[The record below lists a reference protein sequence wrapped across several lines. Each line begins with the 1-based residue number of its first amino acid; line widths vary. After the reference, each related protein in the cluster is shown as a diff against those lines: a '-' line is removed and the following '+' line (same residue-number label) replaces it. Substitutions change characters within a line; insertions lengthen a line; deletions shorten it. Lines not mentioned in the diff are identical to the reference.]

1 MSRLAVVV
9 GCKHYEDD
17 LISDLKYA
25 DRDATKFAELLIDKC
40 GFQSDEIF
48 LLNDQCPREGHEPR
62 KPSSIEKGPFLRG
75 FLSPIFNVPGLCRH

>member
-9 GCKHYEDD
+9 GCKHCEDD

-62 KPSSIEKGPFLRG
+62 KPSSIEKGPFLRE